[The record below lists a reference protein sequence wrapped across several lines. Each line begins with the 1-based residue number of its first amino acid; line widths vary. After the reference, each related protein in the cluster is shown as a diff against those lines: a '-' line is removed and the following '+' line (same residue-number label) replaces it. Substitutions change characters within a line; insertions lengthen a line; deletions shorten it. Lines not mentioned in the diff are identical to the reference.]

1 MACFLVPTAEA
12 IVTGVVS
19 KVEKKNEVVAE
30 GKIPFSR
37 KLKWL
42 KNMLWGGAALLAYE
56 HVWHGEVVPWFPFLT
71 AAANPEDAAVMLH
84 EMATVGVTMAL
95 LVTAAWGCIAL
106 AADKIDLRLQRK
118 IRCLLLVE
126 PGLKHLVR
134 RGFKLFCDRVVGV
147 LQKLQIAAPEGN
159 LQSVL

>member
-19 KVEKKNEVVAE
+19 KVEKKNEVVVE

-71 AAANPEDAAVMLH
+71 AAANPEDTAVMLH

-106 AADKIDLRLQRK
+106 AADKVVKRESG
-118 IRCLLLVE
+118 VT
-126 PGLKHLVR
+126 PAVR
-134 RGFKLFCDRVVGV
+134 
-147 LQKLQIAAPEGN
+147 
-159 LQSVL
+159 

>member
-106 AADKIDLRLQRK
+106 AADKIVNAQTVLDAHKTLMDVDEENVKKFEKVVDYVQKDLD
-118 IRCLLLVE
+118 
-126 PGLKHLVR
+126 
-134 RGFKLFCDRVVGV
+134 KLND
-147 LQKLQIAAPEGN
+147 KK
-159 LQSVL
+159 S